1 MLGHSFRMSEKRIF
15 CRKKWLI
22 NAKSRLGRHGRPIP
36 HFTHLFFE
44 LQSVYNA
51 LHSIDIIWHVSFS
64 AMCDNLMRLLGKWN
78 ISVLERVL
86 YQASVVLGWD
96 QSLILLTYFLSNSQ
110 CAEHCTLLTSFSAKC
125 DNLMRLLGKNKV
137 TILDLSFEV
146 KYVGTNTSRFYSLI
160 FWATASVQHIAL
172 YWHRSTRQLQCNVWQ
187 FNEAVGKIN
196 AKSIRQMS
204 WVLQK
209 KIGKRVSDRDNENIN
224 FDNFKEKIPTY

>member
-1 MLGHSFRMSEKRIF
+1 MG
-15 CRKKWLI
+15 LI
-22 NAKSRLGRHGRPIP
+22 PAD
-36 HFTHLFFE
+36 FTHLFSE
-44 LQSVYNA
+44 LQPVCST
-51 LHSIDIIWHVSFS
+51 LHSIDIVRHVSFS
-64 AMCDNLMRLLGKWN
+64 AM
-78 ISVLERVL
+78 
-86 YQASVVLGWD
+86 
-96 QSLILLTYFLSNSQ
+96 
-110 CAEHCTLLTSFSAKC
+110 C

-146 KYVGTNTSRFYSLI
+146 KYVGTNTRRFYSLI
-160 FWATASVQHIAL
+160 FWTTASVQHIAL